1 MALNLFIIGPSGCG
15 KSTQARTIAKKYDLT
30 HLSMGQLLRDEI
42 ASGSQLGQTAK
53 DYLDR
58 GVWAPDEVTFSVL
71 KNKLKSIGNTNF
83 ILDGYPRA
91 LAQGPLI
98 ENYLHENNQEISLLF
113 HLAVSAQE
121 ISRRRLLQDQ
131 AGTRFSD
138 ANRSDETPQA
148 IAARQKSYDETIGPI
163 LSYFKER
170 NKFLEIDGNRPVEP
184 IFIDICQNIDKIL

>member
-15 KSTQARTIAKKYDLT
+15 KSTQARAIAEKYNLT

-42 ASGSQLGQTAK
+42 TSGSELGTTAK

-58 GVWAPDEVTFSVL
+58 GVWAPDELTFSVL
-71 KNKLKSIGNTNF
+71 KNKLESIGNANF

-98 ENYLHENNQEISLLF
+98 ESYLRKKVQEISLLI

-121 ISRRRLLQDQ
+121 ISHRRSLQAQ

-138 ANRSDETPQA
+138 AGRSDETPEA

-163 LSYFKER
+163 LNYFKDR